1 MKRVIIAMTLMAMV
15 FGIAAFQCSSTE
27 LTSAKLYIQQEN
39 YEKAKE
45 VLSKEVANNPQSDEG
60 FYLLGYLN
68 GEEGNYEAMEANY
81 KKSLEISEK
90 FASEIKESRQYHWA
104 QNFNKGVGY
113 FNKASQATNEDTT
126 AMFFNDA
133 IQAFENAILVQPDSS
148 STYKN
153 LTFAYIN
160 AGRTDEAIE
169 PLETLIAT
177 NATPDAYTMLGDIYF
192 KKGSQQMLDYGQ
204 TGNAQDS
211 VVAMESFNKS
221 IDVLKEGKA
230 AYPDNGD
237 ILLLLSNAYIGANKT
252 DVAMEAFREGV
263 EREPENKFYR
273 YNYGVMLLS
282 ANRYEEAVEQFEAA
296 LSNDPEY
303 ENALYNAGAAYV
315 KWGAEIREA
324 AELEETVSQEY
335 KEKFDAALPYLEK
348 YLEFNPED
356 SRVWDL
362 LGRVYANLGMQE
374 KSMEA
379 FENADQYR

>member
-1 MKRVIIAMTLMAMV
+1 MKRVLIAMTLLAMV

-39 YEKAKE
+39 YDKAKE
-45 VLSKEVANNPQSDEG
+45 VLVKEVTNNPQSDEG

-68 GEEGNYEAMEANY
+68 GEEGDYEAMVENY
-81 KKSLEISEK
+81 AKSLEISNK
-90 FASEIKESRQYHWA
+90 FQQEIIDSRQYHWA

-153 LTFAYIN
+153 LTYAYIN
-160 AGRTDEAIE
+160 AGRTDEAIK

-192 KKGSQQMLDYGQ
+192 KQGSQEMMDYR
-204 TGNAQDS
+204 TSGNAQDS
-211 VVAMESFNKS
+211 VAAMETFNKS
-221 IDVLKEGKA
+221 IKVLEEGKA
-230 AYPDNGD
+230 AYPKNND
-237 ILLLLSNAYIGANKT
+237 ILLLLSNAYISANKT

-282 ANRYEEAVEQFEAA
+282 ANEYEKAVNQFEAA
-296 LSNDPEY
+296 LDVDPEY
-303 ENALYNAGAAYV
+303 ENALYNAGASYV

-324 AELEETVSQEY
+324 AELEENVSDAY
-335 KEKFDAALPYLEK
+335 KAKFEAALPYLEK
-348 YLEFNPED
+348 YLDYNPED
-356 SRVWDL
+356 ARVWDL
-362 LGRVYANLGMQE
+362 LGRVYANLGMQD
-374 KSMEA
+374 KSMNA
-379 FENADQYR
+379 FEKADEYR